1 METLKEPLQVLLDSR
16 KYNADYIPNKDQLL
30 WTIGKSTIA
39 TNSNFVIL
47 TGLPKTGKST
57 FLSALIS
64 TVFTAADLWGMKL
77 HLPAERRKIAYFD
90 TESSDY
96 DFYRQV
102 ERIKKFAGI
111 NGIPEWCSLY
121 TFREDE
127 PKDILA
133 MVEFYLASSNAPIVI
148 IDGILD
154 TILDFNDPIESKKLI
169 NWFKRV
175 TKVYDCCII
184 GVLHQ
189 GKGQAGSTLGHLGS
203 NTDRYAQS
211 TIEIVK
217 DKEKQTFT
225 MSPRFLRSS
234 EDFEPITLINNAG
247 EWQQVSIYG
256 SETNETK
263 EPVKK
268 KTELSD
274 RDTLHRSL
282 YAPKTYKQL
291 VSDLQEIT
299 GKGVSASKG
308 IVKDWIEKNWI
319 YKENELYKIKN

>member
-1 METLKEPLQVLLDSR
+1 METVKEPLQLLLDSR
-16 KYNADYIPNKDQLL
+16 KYKSDYIPNKDQLL
-30 WTIGKSTIA
+30 WTINASTIA

-77 HLPAERRKIAYFD
+77 HLPADRRKIAYFD

-111 NGIPEWCSLY
+111 NGIPNWCSLY
-121 TFREDE
+121 TLREDE

-133 MVEFYLASSNAPIVI
+133 MVEFYLASTNAPIVI
-148 IDGILD
+148 IDGLLD
-154 TILDFNDPIESKKLI
+154 VIVDFNCPIESKKLI
-169 NWFKRV
+169 TWFKRV

-211 TIEIVK
+211 TLEIVK

-234 EDFEPITLINNAG
+234 EDFEPITLMNNGG

-256 SETNETK
+256 NETK

-268 KTELSD
+268 KSELSD

-291 VSDLQEIT
+291 VADLQEIT

-308 IVKDWIEKNWI
+308 IVKDWIEKNWV
-319 YKENELYKIKN
+319 YKDNDLYKIKN

>member
-1 METLKEPLQVLLDSR
+1 MEPVKEPLQVLLDSR
-16 KYNADYIPNKDQLL
+16 KYNSEYIPSKDRVL
-30 WTIGKSTIA
+30 WSINTSTIG
-39 TNSNFVIL
+39 TNSSFVIL

-64 TVFTAADLWGMKL
+64 TVFTSADLWGMKL

-111 NGIPEWCSLY
+111 NGIPDWCSLY
-121 TFREDE
+121 TTREDE

-133 MVEFYLASSNAPIVI
+133 MVEYYLASTNAPIVI
-148 IDGILD
+148 IDGLLD
-154 TILDFNDPIESKKLI
+154 VIMDFNDPIESKKLI
-169 NWFKRV
+169 GWFKRV

-211 TIEIVK
+211 TLEIVK

-234 EDFEPITLINNAG
+234 EDFEPITLMNNGG

-256 SETNETK
+256 NESK

-274 RDTLHRSL
+274 KDTLHRSL

-291 VSDLQEIT
+291 VADLQEIT

-308 IVKDWIEKNWI
+308 IVKDWIEKNWVH
-319 YKENELYKIKN
+319 KENELYKIKN